1 MEDNQ
6 NQVYNRKKILIK
18 QTMEE
23 LFKQT
28 FSDSI
33 QNIGEANVYFIGKK
47 MYIKTEKVI
56 ISVEF
61 VGTEMAY
68 NILDVR
74 AFSIYGIIDQNVT
87 PLKNIFKE
95 TKLPNGEEKCVKMQI
110 LSGITGDYSPVW
122 NSLTDEDKNT
132 LNNFLSNYIE
142 LFISLE

>member
-1 MEDNQ
+1 MEDTQ

-33 QNIGEANVYFIGKK
+33 QNIGEENVYFIGKK

-110 LSGITGDYSPVW
+110 LSMI
-122 NSLTDEDKNT
+122 LKMK
-132 LNNFLSNYIE
+132 IK
-142 LFISLE
+142 IH

>member
-74 AFSIYGIIDQNVT
+74 AFSIYEINICFSNV
-87 PLKNIFKE
+87 L
-95 TKLPNGEEKCVKMQI
+95 
-110 LSGITGDYSPVW
+110 
-122 NSLTDEDKNT
+122 NT
-132 LNNFLSNYIE
+132 LRKS
-142 LFISLE
+142 LFKYFFHCLFN